1 MTKKYDIQRVM
12 KMRDHL
18 IKEIEQELRETPDMY
33 SGEILIALT
42 TIIGEMMKNE
52 DREAAKQLVNDTLEA
67 FFSGL
72 DT

>member
-1 MTKKYDIQRVM
+1 MTKKYDILRVNR
-12 KMRDHL
+12 MRDHL
-18 IKEIEQELRETPDMY
+18 INEIEQKFRETPDMH
-33 SGEILIALT
+33 SMEILIALT

>member
-1 MTKKYDIQRVM
+1 
-12 KMRDHL
+12 MRDHL